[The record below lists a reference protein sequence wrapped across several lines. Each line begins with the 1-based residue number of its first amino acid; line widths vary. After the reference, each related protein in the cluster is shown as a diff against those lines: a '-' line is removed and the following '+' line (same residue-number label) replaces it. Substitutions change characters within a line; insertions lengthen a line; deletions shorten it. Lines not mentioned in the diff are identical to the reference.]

1 VEQLS
6 SYSKRW
12 KEIAEQEKREA
23 RAAARKKGA
32 AGRDKRGE
40 NRGREERKEQ
50 RAREERLA
58 ASRERTRVENELRA
72 TRRALEEERRRT
84 HGIPWW
90 GWVIGTLVVISLLT
104 GKPILSGCSEPNRTP
119 EGYIICND
127 GWVSPSEGSGTCSH
141 HGGISY
147 GNGDPGP

>member
-1 VEQLS
+1 VERVS

-12 KEIAEQEKREA
+12 KDIAEQEKREA
-23 RAAARKKGA
+23 RTAKRKARAAP
-32 AGRDKRGE
+32 RDTPEKQP
-40 NRGREERKEQ
+40 EEE

-58 ASRERTRVENELRA
+58 EWHKISLQRDAQIRA
-72 TRRALEEERRRT
+72 TRART
-84 HGIPWW
+84 AWWESVPWW
-90 GWVIGTLVVISLLT
+90 GWIVGTLIAVSLLT
-104 GKPILSGCSEPNRTP
+104 GKPILSGCAEPNRTP
-119 EGYIICND
+119 EGNIICND